1 MFIMSKLPQSC
12 YHLSMSSGHQEPSV
26 GFIKIRVM
34 PFLII
39 KPVSEQTMRLTYCS
53 PNRHVQQL
61 LSKKHA
67 REPRQDLHLQK
78 PSKERFCMSMF
89 CFLANIFTLSYDS
102 IMYIY
107 SDNQVIS
114 LPSYLADNCYSLCL
128 AMLNE
133 NILVLYE
140 ERCMCH
146 FSAVPGKEAR
156 ITGKPTAK
164 AYSVLIKPQILIFSF
179 NISEVIYLM

>member
-1 MFIMSKLPQSC
+1 ML
-12 YHLSMSSGHQEPSV
+12 
-26 GFIKIRVM
+26 
-34 PFLII
+34 FLVI
-39 KPVSEQTMRLTYCS
+39 KPVSEQTTRLTNCL
-53 PNRHVQQL
+53 PKQHVQQL
-61 LSKKHA
+61 LSKKHS
-67 REPRQDLHLQK
+67 REPREDMHLYK
-78 PSKERFCMSMF
+78 SSKERFCVSMF
-89 CFLANIFTLSYDS
+89 CFLSNIFTLSYDS

-133 NILVLYE
+133 NMLVLYE

-164 AYSVLIKPQILIFSF
+164 AYSMLTKPQILIFSF
-179 NISEVIYLM
+179 NISEVIYAVIYLK